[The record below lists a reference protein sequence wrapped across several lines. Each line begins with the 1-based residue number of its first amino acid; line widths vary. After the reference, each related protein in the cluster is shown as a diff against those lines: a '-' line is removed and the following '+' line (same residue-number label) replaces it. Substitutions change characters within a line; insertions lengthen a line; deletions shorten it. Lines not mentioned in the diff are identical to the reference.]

1 MDYDA
6 DLKLNPYTAWFA
18 SLIMVNLF
26 LEEPENKRNCQ
37 KRENWRRRG
46 WRSNELNSSNVWTL
60 GNDTR
65 IQGSKIAMGYLM
77 L

>member
-26 LEEPENKRNCQ
+26 LEEPENKEIARNV
-37 KRENWRRRG
+37 KTGDE
-46 WRSNELNSSNVWTL
+46 EAE
-60 GNDTR
+60 
-65 IQGSKIAMGYLM
+65 KK
-77 L
+77 